1 LSEAAKPP
9 VLPYAVAS
17 ACACALGLGL
27 SLLLQKP
34 VALYASAA
42 ASVGALCGLSGLA
55 AFAGKGLNGVLLG
68 FMVGFLARAVLVA
81 AGLLVSGARGHD
93 ALTYVFTFFA
103 LYLATQLVE
112 ILFVARGAQ
121 GATP

>member
-1 LSEAAKPP
+1 VNEAPKTRL
-9 VLPYAVAS
+9 LPYAAAS
-17 ACACALGLGL
+17 ACACAAGIALALIAR
-27 SLLLQKP
+27 KP
-34 VALYASAA
+34 PAVYGAIAASA
-42 ASVGALCGLSGLA
+42 SALCALSALA
-55 AFAGKGLNGVLLG
+55 AFAGRGLNGVLLG
-68 FMVGFLARAVLVA
+68 FTAGFLVRGVLVA

-93 ALTYVFTFFA
+93 ALVYAFSFFS